1 MKKFRRIL
9 ALLLLAAWALAGVA
23 FAEEGGELQ
32 VHFLRIGRNDGILI
46 SMDGET
52 AFLDGGSRYH
62 GNVAADY
69 MEKLGVTHLN
79 FYVGTHAHSDH
90 VGAACSLLA
99 RIPADEILYTY
110 SLAVDCMLDSARTA
124 EEKRVIRETP
134 RRTLAYGDEFTV
146 GAATVRVVGPKAY
159 KPRASY
165 KDGTENENSLILR
178 LEYGRVSFLLC
189 ADTTNG
195 VLKALLKEDPSLL
208 KCTVLKSPHHNVGLR
223 SEIYKSLKTD
233 YMIFSTSSK
242 YPPERTQLNL
252 ARRAGARVL
261 ITSGDNAGNVVF
273 TTDGET
279 ISYTCENEA
288 GKWKLGKDKVT
299 IKKGQTKS
307 IACDTRRMIN
317 TLSFASTDE
326 SIATVDRALCKITGV
341 SAGECDIVVTAFD
354 GSTRSI
360 HVTVR

>member
-1 MKKFRRIL
+1 MKRFQR
-9 ALLLLAAWALAGVA
+9 AFAFLLLVALVFAGAAA
-23 FAEEGGELQ
+23 AEENGKLQ

-46 SMDGET
+46 SMNGET
-52 AFLDGGSRYH
+52 AFIDGGSRYH

-79 FYVGTHAHSDH
+79 YYIGTHAHSDH

-146 GAATVRVVGPKAY
+146 GAATLRVMGPKAY
-159 KPRASY
+159 KPRKSY
-165 KDGTENENSLILR
+165 KDGLENENSLILR
-178 LEYGRVSFLLC
+178 LEYGSVSFLLC

-195 VLKALLKEDPSLL
+195 VLKALLKEDPSLME
-208 KCTVLKSPHHNVGLR
+208 CTVLKSPHHNVGLR
-223 SEIYKSLKTD
+223 TEVYDCLKTD

-242 YPPERTQLNL
+242 YPPERAQINK

-261 ITSGDNAGNVVF
+261 ITSGDNAGTVVF
-273 TTDGET
+273 TTDGEKLD
-279 ISYTCENEA
+279 YTCENEA
-288 GKWKLGKDKVT
+288 GKWKVGKKS
-299 IKKGQTKS
+299 IKLRKGQTKS
-307 IACDTRRMIN
+307 VSCDTRRMIN
-317 TLSFASTDE
+317 TLSFESTDE
-326 SIATVDRALCKITGV
+326 TVATVDRALCKITGV
-341 SAGECDIVVTAFD
+341 SAGECDIIVTAFD
-354 GSTRSI
+354 GSTHTI

>member
-1 MKKFRRIL
+1 MKRFQR
-9 ALLLLAAWALAGVA
+9 AFAFLLLVALVFAGAAA
-23 FAEEGGELQ
+23 AEENGKLQ

-46 SMDGET
+46 SMNGET
-52 AFLDGGSRYH
+52 AFIDGGSRYH

-79 FYVGTHAHSDH
+79 YYIGTHAHSDH

-146 GAATVRVVGPKAY
+146 GAATLRVMGPKAY
-159 KPRASY
+159 KPRASC
-165 KDGTENENSLILR
+165 KDGLENENSLILR
-178 LEYGRVSFLLC
+178 VEYGSIRFLLC

-195 VLKALLKEDPSLL
+195 VLKALLKEDPSLME
-208 KCTVLKSPHHNVGLR
+208 CTVLKSPHHNVGLR
-223 SEIYKSLKTD
+223 SETYTYLKTD

-242 YPPERTQLNL
+242 YPPERAQINK

-261 ITSGDNAGNVVF
+261 ITSGDNAGTVVF
-273 TTDGET
+273 TTDGEKLD
-279 ISYTCENEA
+279 YTCENEA
-288 GKWKLGKDKVT
+288 GKWKVGKKS
-299 IKKGQTKS
+299 IKLRKGQTKS
-307 IACDTRRMIN
+307 VSCDTRRMIN
-317 TLSFASTDE
+317 TLSFESTDE
-326 SIATVDRALCKITGV
+326 SVATVDRALCKITGV
-341 SAGECDIVVTAFD
+341 SAGECDIIVTAFD
-354 GSTRSI
+354 GSTRTI

>member
-1 MKKFRRIL
+1 MKRFQR
-9 ALLLLAAWALAGVA
+9 AFAFLLLVALVFAGAAA
-23 FAEEGGELQ
+23 AEENGKLQ

-46 SMDGET
+46 SMNGET
-52 AFLDGGSRYH
+52 AFIDGGSRYH

-79 FYVGTHAHSDH
+79 YYIGTHAHSDH

-146 GAATVRVVGPKAY
+146 GAATLRVMGPKAY
-159 KPRASY
+159 KPRKSY
-165 KDGTENENSLILR
+165 KDGAENENSLILR
-178 LEYGRVSFLLC
+178 LEYGSVSFLLC

-195 VLKALLKEDPSLL
+195 VLKALLKEDPSLME
-208 KCTVLKSPHHNVGLR
+208 CTVLKSPHHNVGLR
-223 SEIYKSLKTD
+223 TEVYDCLKTD

-242 YPPERTQLNL
+242 YPPERAQINK
-252 ARRAGARVL
+252 ARRAGARGL
-261 ITSGDNAGNVVF
+261 ITSGENAGTVVF
-273 TTDGET
+273 TTDGEKLD
-279 ISYTCENEA
+279 YTCENEA
-288 GKWKLGKDKVT
+288 GKWKVGKKS
-299 IKKGQTKS
+299 IKLRKGQTKS
-307 IACDTRRMIN
+307 VSCDTRRMIN
-317 TLSFASTDE
+317 TLSFESTDE
-326 SIATVDRALCKITGV
+326 SVATVDRALCKITGV
-341 SAGECDIVVTAFD
+341 SAGECDIIVTAFD
-354 GSTRSI
+354 GSTRTI